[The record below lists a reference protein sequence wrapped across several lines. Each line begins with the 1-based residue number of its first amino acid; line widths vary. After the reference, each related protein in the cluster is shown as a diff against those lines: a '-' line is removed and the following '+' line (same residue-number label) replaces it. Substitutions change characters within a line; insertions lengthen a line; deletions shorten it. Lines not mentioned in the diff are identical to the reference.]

1 MSDDLY
7 AKELLRWAAD
17 ASRAGR
23 LAEPKRAA
31 TVNNAMC
38 GDKVTMEFAV
48 DPTHEIYDCR
58 HETKACVLTQASAAI
73 LAANA
78 AGESADSL
86 ERLKAK
92 VTAMLKEGAEAPSGK
107 WSAYGIFAPVRDH
120 KSRHTCVLLPLEAAE
135 KALSGSAGVSPAL
148 D

>member
-17 ASRAGR
+17 ASRAGH
-23 LAEPKRAA
+23 LPEPKHTA

-48 DPTHEIYDCR
+48 DPTHEITACR
-58 HETKACVLTQASAAI
+58 HDTKACVLTQASAAI
-73 LAANA
+73 VAAHA
-78 AGESADSL
+78 DGESAASL
-86 ERLKAK
+86 VQLKAE
-92 VTAMLKEGAEAPSGK
+92 VTAMLKDSAEAPTGK

-135 KALSGSAGVSPAL
+135 KALKT
-148 D
+148 

>member
-17 ASRAGR
+17 ASRAGH
-23 LAEPKRAA
+23 LPEPKRAA

-58 HETKACVLTQASAAI
+58 HETKACVLTQASASI
-73 LAANA
+73 LAAHA
-78 AGESADSL
+78 SGESAESL
-86 ERLKAK
+86 ATLKAK
-92 VTAMLKEGAEAPSGK
+92 VTKMLKEGADAPSGK
-107 WSAYGIFAPVRDH
+107 WSAYGIFVPVRDH

-135 KALSGSAGVSPAL
+135 KALGDAN
-148 D
+148 

>member
-17 ASRAGR
+17 VSHIGH
-23 LAEPKRAA
+23 LPDPKSAA

-38 GDKVTMEFAV
+38 GDKVTVEFTV
-48 DPTHEIYDCR
+48 DPTHEILECR
-58 HETKACVLTQASAAI
+58 HDTKACVLTQASAAI

-78 AGESADSL
+78 SGESAGSL
-86 ERLKAK
+86 ARVKTNVA
-92 VTAMLKEGAEAPSGK
+92 AMLKDGTAAPTGK
-107 WSAYGIFAPVRDH
+107 WSAYAIFAPVREH

-135 KALSGSAGVSPAL
+135 KALQG
-148 D
+148 

>member
-17 ASRAGR
+17 ASRAGH
-23 LAEPKRAA
+23 LPEPRHAA

-48 DPTHEIYDCR
+48 DPKHEITACSHD
-58 HETKACVLTQASAAI
+58 TKACVLTQASAAI
-73 LAANA
+73 VAANA
-78 AGESADSL
+78 GGETARSL
-86 ERLKAK
+86 AHLKAE

-107 WSAYGIFAPVRDH
+107 WSAYAIFAPVRDH

-135 KALSGSAGVSPAL
+135 KALKA
-148 D
+148 